1 MFSMLTL
8 SMNILLWKFL
18 LRNGRFLLFIVLTVS
33 FHYFPKYF
41 KSHPAFTMA
50 SLCVS
55 RIHFKKKITN
65 VTNWRLICDFRV
77 IGSPKFTVLRFN
89 CALHQS
95 SCASTCSWMSNP
107 FIRNQLR
114 KSKKETAF
122 WYRNKRWEIFYIQ
135 ILVSTYYCLF
145 TLYHMPILFVVN
157 DLCVILGSK
166 LNAFTDFQR

>member
-89 CALHQS
+89 CALHQ
-95 SCASTCSWMSNP
+95 
-107 FIRNQLR
+107 RNQLR